1 MIVSLL
7 SMETLE
13 GFSSFRFQNDSFKEW
28 CKEHQDDVFT
38 VLESYPDGTLKL
50 KGCNFVISSE
60 YTNYRVKVVKQLRD
74 ETGAGMMDCK
84 KVLVYNNWDYDK
96 AKEELKSWGRSGL
109 IDRWE
114 YPKWLFIHSDEKG
127 NNEYLEYE
135 RVEDYLRNQGRW

>member
-1 MIVSLL
+1 
-7 SMETLE
+7 METLE

-38 VLESYPDGTLKL
+38 VLEAYPDGTLKL

-60 YTNYRVKVVKQLRD
+60 YTNYRAKVVKQLRD
-74 ETGAGMMDCK
+74 ETGSSMMDCK
-84 KVLVYNNWDYDK
+84 KALVYTDWDYDK
-96 AKEELKSWGRSGL
+96 AKEELKSWGRSGF

-127 NNEYLEYE
+127 NNEYLEFE
-135 RVEDYLRNQGRW
+135 RIEDYLRSQGRW